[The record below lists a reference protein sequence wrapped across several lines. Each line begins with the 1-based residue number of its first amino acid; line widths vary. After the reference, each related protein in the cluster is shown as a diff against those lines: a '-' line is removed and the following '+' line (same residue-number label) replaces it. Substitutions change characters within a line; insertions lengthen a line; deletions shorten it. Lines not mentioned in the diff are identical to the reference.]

1 MPSGVKTALRVLGAG
16 LIVGAAVA
24 APVHAAP
31 GDDPYAGGRNYVK
44 TLQCPVADPWPGPP
58 LHTWVDVWNR
68 ITYPSDGLP
77 PPAIALVADTRREQT
92 TMTPITEYSMW
103 ITVNWRNADNGR
115 RGTVKLRARAPRN
128 TWQAVLH
135 PGRGRVFFEIHQSV
149 TAILAVPGVNP
160 QTAVCRGSA
169 TAV

>member
-1 MPSGVKTALRVLGAG
+1 MAPMPCTETSNLDAG
-16 LIVGAAVA
+16 IATLIEFLFA
-24 APVHAAP
+24 
-31 GDDPYAGGRNYVK
+31 
-44 TLQCPVADPWPGPP
+44 
-58 LHTWVDVWNR
+58 
-68 ITYPSDGLP
+68 

-135 PGRGRVFFEIHQSV
+135 PGRGRVSFEIHQSV